1 MPNCGNRKSV
11 HLQFFQVFIL
21 AYSIDQN
28 SDLIPSKVHLS
39 LFVEGSGW
47 QGSAIGCGASAV
59 RLRSLCYPVAEA
71 LLFFAK
77 TKSLLGLGL
86 EFDKSSI
93 KV

>member
-1 MPNCGNRKSV
+1 MFFWSLKSV
-11 HLQFFQVFIL
+11 QLQFLQVFIKT
-21 AYSIDQN
+21 YSIDQN
-28 SDLIPSKVHLS
+28 LDLVLSIVHFS